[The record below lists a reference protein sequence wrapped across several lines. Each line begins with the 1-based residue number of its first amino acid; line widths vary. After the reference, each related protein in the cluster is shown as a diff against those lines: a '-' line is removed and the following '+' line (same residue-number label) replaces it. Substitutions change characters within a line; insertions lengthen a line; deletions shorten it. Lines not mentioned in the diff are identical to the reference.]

1 MTEKKIAECINIR
14 INVGNYQHIEL
25 TKYAEKTI
33 SYQNEKE
40 MIQQEDQLTEELLIN
55 LIRNMRRIPERL
67 GKETKATVEVE
78 ESIAKTIPEWLKN
91 GDVPNIANKAKDSFD
106 RVKAEQKEQK
116 DSQDV
121 LKSADKTD
129 KKSTKPEETD
139 KVANEDVEEVTS
151 SPSATDDFD
160 LFDDEDLFK

>member
-1 MTEKKIAECINIR
+1 MTEKKIAECVSVR

-40 MIQQEDQLTEELLIN
+40 MIQQEDQLTEELLTN
-55 LIRNMRRIPERL
+55 LVRNMRLIPERL
-67 GKETKATVEVE
+67 GKDTKAVVEVE

-91 GDVPNIANKAKDSFD
+91 GEVPNIANKAKDSFN
-106 RVKAEQKEQK
+106 RVVAEQKEQK

-121 LKSADKTD
+121 LKNTD
-129 KKSTKPEETD
+129 KKTVSSKEID
-139 KVANEDVEEVTS
+139 QVANEEIEEATP
-151 SPSATDDFD
+151 SPSATDDFG
-160 LFDDEDLFK
+160 LFDDDDLFK